1 MLEITKLLVSLDL
14 QYFAAGDLTDDF
26 DFDKFDEDFEKS
38 IAADEED
45 NPEGEPTPEGGEV
58 DEGQDENLSEEEP
71 QGEQDQ
77 QQQEPTP
84 DLTEEQKRNAAFAQ
98 LRRERDEAARKAA
111 WLEKLAQDSGMTVEE
126 LQQRYEEQRLKKEAE
141 QQGVPVE
148 ILQRLQKTEQENE
161 QIKARLQAE
170 TFNKQ
175 VTETL
180 AKYSGTEENFN
191 NTIKYAQENG
201 LFEALKAGAVTFE
214 AAYKL
219 AHIDT
224 MLEEAKKS
232 AVQEDLARQKKR
244 QEEAPL
250 AVGSGTPPSP
260 TDDLDDQ
267 VMAEVAEMI
276 KNGDF

>member
-38 IAADEED
+38 IAADEEG

-77 QQQEPTP
+77 QQQESTP

-148 ILQRLQKTEQENE
+148 VLQRLQKTEQENE

>member
-38 IAADEED
+38 IAADEEG
-45 NPEGEPTPEGGEV
+45 NPEVEPTPEGGEV

-148 ILQRLQKTEQENE
+148 VLQRLQKTEQENE

-191 NTIKYAQENG
+191 NTIRYAQENG